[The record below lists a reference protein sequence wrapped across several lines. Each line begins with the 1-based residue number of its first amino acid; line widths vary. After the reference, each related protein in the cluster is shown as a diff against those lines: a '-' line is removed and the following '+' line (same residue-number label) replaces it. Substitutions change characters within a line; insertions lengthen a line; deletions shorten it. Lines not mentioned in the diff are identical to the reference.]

1 LQWDGGGGI
10 GEEMVMEFG
19 SEGANDDDS
28 PASASASAAIP
39 SSSNS
44 GGMSLGQDT
53 DDGIQS
59 YGGNDDNIDSTTT
72 TSYGGQ
78 TSSGGS
84 STYGNYNPSSSY
96 GSSGSSTTSG
106 IGGSS
111 YSSSYGSGSYGSGSY
126 GSGSYGSGTSSYGS
140 GTTASGYSSS
150 SIGGGLSSTTSTT
163 GHTYT
168 NMYIPKI
175 TISIIPAI
183 LLLLFITISAMIITA
198 YQIEHT
204 PEGTFANCCR
214 ISHHTIQCIYKL
226 LYNIYHC
233 RLGNIPEILHPHDDD
248 TDYTDEE
255 LERMGPRP
263 GIEQSLERE
272 HHRAMKKVG
281 IEMSPMNN
289 GKNNNKKT
297 RMSSTKLSK
306 TMMTQTL
313 SNKTNNN
320 KSVSSN

>member
-28 PASASASAAIP
+28 PATSAAIP
-39 SSSNS
+39 SISNNY
-44 GGMSLGQDT
+44 GTDLGQDT
-53 DDGIQS
+53 DDEIQS
-59 YGGNDDNIDSTTT
+59 YRGSNNIDSTT

-84 STYGNYNPSSSY
+84 NTYGNYNPNSSY
-96 GSSGSSTTSG
+96 GSSSSSTSSG
-106 IGGSS
+106 VGGSP
-111 YSSSYGSGSYGSGSY
+111 YSSSYGSGSY

-140 GTTASGYSSS
+140 G
-150 SIGGGLSSTTSTT
+150 GLSSASSTT
-163 GHTYT
+163 IHTNT
-168 NMYIPKI
+168 NMQLPTI

-183 LLLLFITISAMIITA
+183 SLLLFITISAMIITA

-214 ISHHTIQCIYKL
+214 LSHHTIHCVYKL

-281 IEMSPMNN
+281 IEMSS
-289 GKNNNKKT
+289 KNSNENKKK
-297 RMSSTKLSK
+297 MSSTKLSK

-313 SNKTNNN
+313 SNKATNNN
-320 KSVSSN
+320 SVLSIEKNKNNYGRAKTKSTTTR

>member
-1 LQWDGGGGI
+1 MQWDGGGGI
-10 GEEMVMEFG
+10 GKEMVMEFG
-19 SEGANDDDS
+19 EGANDDDS
-28 PASASASAAIP
+28 PATSAAIP
-39 SSSNS
+39 SISNNY
-44 GGMSLGQDT
+44 GTDLGQDT
-53 DDGIQS
+53 DDEIQS
-59 YGGNDDNIDSTTT
+59 YRGSDYIDSTT

-78 TSSGGS
+78 TSSG
-84 STYGNYNPSSSY
+84 NYNSYSSY
-96 GSSGSSTTSG
+96 GSSSSSTSSG
-106 IGGSS
+106 VGGSP
-111 YSSSYGSGSYGSGSY
+111 YSSSY

-140 GTTASGYSSS
+140 G
-150 SIGGGLSSTTSTT
+150 GLSSASSTT
-163 GHTYT
+163 IHTNT
-168 NMYIPKI
+168 NMQIPTI

-183 LLLLFITISAMIITA
+183 LLLLFITTSAMIITA

-214 ISHHTIQCIYKL
+214 VSHHTINSVYKL

-281 IEMSPMNN
+281 IEMSS
-289 GKNNNKKT
+289 KNSNEHKKK
-297 RMSSTKLSK
+297 MSSTKLSK

-320 KSVSSN
+320 NSVLSIEKNKNNYGRAKTKSTTTR

>member
-1 LQWDGGGGI
+1 
-10 GEEMVMEFG
+10 
-19 SEGANDDDS
+19 
-28 PASASASAAIP
+28 
-39 SSSNS
+39 
-44 GGMSLGQDT
+44 
-53 DDGIQS
+53 
-59 YGGNDDNIDSTTT
+59 
-72 TSYGGQ
+72 
-78 TSSGGS
+78 
-84 STYGNYNPSSSY
+84 
-96 GSSGSSTTSG
+96 
-106 IGGSS
+106 
-111 YSSSYGSGSYGSGSY
+111 
-126 GSGSYGSGTSSYGS
+126 
-140 GTTASGYSSS
+140 
-150 SIGGGLSSTTSTT
+150 
-163 GHTYT
+163 
-168 NMYIPKI
+168 
-175 TISIIPAI
+175 
-183 LLLLFITISAMIITA
+183 MIITA

-214 ISHHTIQCIYKL
+214 VSHHTIQCIYKL

-289 GKNNNKKT
+289 SKNNNKKT

-320 KSVSSN
+320 NSVSSSN